1 MFELIF
7 GWGWIV
13 PIFILPLLFW
23 DWDTFGGI
31 YICWI
36 IFGITLLFGFFEFE
50 IYQLSQN
57 ILRLLTSLMWISVI
71 IFAWLASFKK

>member
-31 YICWI
+31 YIFWI
-36 IFGITLLFGFFEFE
+36 IFGIILLFGFFEFE

-57 ILRLLTSLMWISVI
+57 ILRILTSLLWISVI
-71 IFAWLASFKK
+71 IFVWLASFKK